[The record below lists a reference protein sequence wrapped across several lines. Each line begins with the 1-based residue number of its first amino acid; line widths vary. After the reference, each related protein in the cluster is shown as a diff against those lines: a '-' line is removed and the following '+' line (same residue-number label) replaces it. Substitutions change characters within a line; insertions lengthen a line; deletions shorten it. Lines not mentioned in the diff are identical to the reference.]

1 MSRLDRNISSGMWRV
16 VFYDRKGNRVE
27 IDRTGPWLPTRQQ
40 AMSWA
45 QWFGAHGYHVALQ
58 TQGGALERLSLGLPT

>member
-40 AMSWA
+40 AMNWA
-45 QWFGAHGYHVALQ
+45 QWFETHGYHVALQ
-58 TQGGALERLSLGLPT
+58 AQGGGLERLSYGLPT